1 MFLQSIFFAIHIYNL
16 QYNALPKKELYE
28 QFFFSE
34 DLPRWLGSFS
44 LPWSL
49 WAGKRRTL
57 NSTKNRGFWDFGFDI
72 TNGFLISKT
81 FGILFGFG
89 WVLQEEETAWRRE
102 NILGS
107 AVRFSKPNSQT
118 DTQCACSQLGLSSQ
132 HTLGTFWEYLFKKLF
147 QTNLNF
153 RYFKVENQENKGSL
167 MCEFKN
173 LMCRMC
179 LFLIF
184 LLFGS

>member
-1 MFLQSIFFAIHIYNL
+1 MFCNLIFFPIHIYNL
-16 QYNALPKKELYE
+16 QYNTLAKKELYE
-28 QFFFSE
+28 HFFSE

-57 NSTKNRGFWDFGFDI
+57 NSTKNRGFWDFGFDM
-72 TNGFLISKT
+72 NRFLFSKT

-153 RYFKVENQENKGSL
+153 RFFKSKKSG
-167 MCEFKN
+167 K
-173 LMCRMC
+173 
-179 LFLIF
+179 
-184 LLFGS
+184 

>member
-1 MFLQSIFFAIHIYNL
+1 MTFKAEFCIAKVNPHAFNDFFLMFCNLIFFPIHIYNL
-16 QYNALPKKELYE
+16 QYNTLAKKRTLWTI
-28 QFFFSE
+28 FFSE

-57 NSTKNRGFWDFGFDI
+57 NSTKNRSGFWDFGFDM
-72 TNGFLISKT
+72 NRFLISKT

-107 AVRFSKPNSQT
+107 AVRFSKPNSNRQT
-118 DTQCACSQLGLSSQ
+118 HSVLAVS
-132 HTLGTFWEYLFKKLF
+132 
-147 QTNLNF
+147 
-153 RYFKVENQENKGSL
+153 
-167 MCEFKN
+167 
-173 LMCRMC
+173 
-179 LFLIF
+179 
-184 LLFGS
+184 